1 MDSIADRLAL
11 SSCWCSA
18 RHEDGYAMVA
28 EMAELGFKRI
38 ELSHGI
44 RISLVPGIL
53 KALDEGLVEVG
64 SIHNFCPLPSGRWQA
79 APNLFEPASLNKQ
92 ERNLWQRYT
101 EQTLDF
107 AVKVGAPKIVMH
119 SGSAW
124 FFFGSP
130 EAKFEKWLSRQ
141 KLEVIESA
149 KVAIAESESEDALI
163 DEFELETKLLAS
175 VSFKKHRDR
184 IMRRIKR
191 ASKKPLRHLNTSY
204 ALIRGYAAERG
215 LILGLENREG
225 LEELPVD
232 AKYPEFL
239 EQLGGEETFY
249 YWHDTGHAQI
259 KHRLGLLDHRAH
271 LESMASRLTG
281 FHLHD
286 VSEGGRDHRVPGTG
300 TVDFKMI
307 SEFIRPEHTLVLELS
322 PSLSRNQVQA
332 SRDYLLEVL
341 G

>member
-1 MDSIADRLAL
+1 
-11 SSCWCSA
+11 
-18 RHEDGYAMVA
+18 MVV

-44 RISLVPGIL
+44 RIALVPGIL
-53 KALDEGLVEVG
+53 KALAEGLVEVG
-64 SIHNFCPLPSGRWQA
+64 SVHNFCPLPSSTWQA
-79 APNLFEPASLNKQ
+79 APNLFNPASTDKQ
-92 ERNLWQRYT
+92 ERGLWQRYT

-107 AVKVGAPKIVMH
+107 AVKVGAPKVVMH

-130 EAKFEKWLSRQ
+130 EAKFEKWLSKQ
-141 KLEVIESA
+141 KLEAVEASKAESA
-149 KVAIAESESEDALI
+149 PISEY
-163 DEFELETKLLAS
+163 ELYTKLLAS
-175 VSFKKHRDR
+175 SSFQKHRDR
-184 IMRRIKR
+184 AMRRIKR
-191 ASKKPLRHLNTSY
+191 ASKKPLQHLNVSY
-204 ALIRGYAAERG
+204 ELIQVYAIERG
-215 LILGLENREG
+215 LELCLENREG

-232 AKYPEFL
+232 AEYPKFL
-239 EQLGGEETFY
+239 EQLGGEETFR

-259 KHRLGLLDHRAH
+259 KQRLGLLDHRAH
-271 LESMASRLTG
+271 LESMASRLAG

-286 VSEGGRDHRVPGTG
+286 VSEGGRDHRTPGTG

-322 PSLSRNQVQA
+322 PSLSRNQVRA
-332 SRDYLLEVL
+332 SRDYLLEIL

>member
-1 MDSIADRLAL
+1 
-11 SSCWCSA
+11 
-18 RHEDGYAMVA
+18 MVA

-44 RISLVPGIL
+44 RIALVPGIL
-53 KALDEGLVEVG
+53 KALGEGLVEVG
-64 SIHNFCPLPSGRWQA
+64 SVHNFCPLPASSWQA
-79 APNLFEPASLNKQ
+79 APNLFNPASTDKQ
-92 ERNLWQRYT
+92 ERDLWQRYT

-107 AVKVGAPKIVMH
+107 AVKVGAPKVVMH

-130 EAKFEKWLSRQ
+130 EAKFEKWLSGQ
-141 KLEVIESA
+141 KLEAVESA
-149 KVAIAESESEDALI
+149 KATISELEMSSTPVNEI
-163 DEFELETKLLAS
+163 ELETKLLAS
-175 VSFKKHRDR
+175 SSFKEHRDR
-184 IMRRIKR
+184 AMRRIKR
-191 ASKKPLRHLNTSY
+191 ASKKPLRHLNASY
-204 ALIRGYAAERG
+204 GLVEAYAAERG
-215 LILGLENREG
+215 LELCLENREG

-232 AKYPEFL
+232 AEYPKFL
-239 EQLGGEETFY
+239 EQLGGEETFR

-286 VSEGGRDHRVPGTG
+286 VSEGGRDHRMPGTG

-332 SRDYLLEVL
+332 SRNYLLEIL